1 MSPNNDSQDPSPLT
15 YQPVVPVDLVGGYR
29 DHRMSNPTPP
39 EPAHIARSSSGS
51 SSGSSLKS
59 PRTARFAEATTVI
72 SPVGPSENGQSP
84 FADPPA
90 VVESQPH
97 VSDVGFGYVADN
109 DASRHVSHPP
119 LTPASPLRSAL
130 KTPGT
135 ARTLNPLSPTFREEL
150 NLEKQ
155 EKKTERENA
164 RDLKIKTRVRLAKV
178 LLRCVNFSCSLI
190 VLSLISTTFSIFNAT
205 KSLPPRNNLPPWAIG
220 TNPWPQILLL
230 VLSCVSLFTCLIV
243 FWGYWRGGHRRA
255 EKVGV
260 YYSVFSVCFFAFSVI
275 MWVVGA
281 AVFQNAKASGGG
293 QDLWGW
299 SCNQNTRAQLFQQDV
314 NYSLICRLQDWSLVC
329 AIIEVVIE
337 VIVILIYA
345 VVFYRF
351 YSKQRLRKTMDL
363 RDKARSDLYL
373 AQLRVQSAPNTPG
386 FMPLTPKSP
395 YMNVMPTQDA
405 YSAAE
410 NGENYSVQYATP
422 KSPMQAAQKP
432 FQLQPPP
439 IRVHHATPK
448 PAQEGFA
455 PTPGTAA
462 DGPSEG
468 PAEQVNPHV
477 GAAPGEKT
485 YEAVPIPG
493 AYTSPMASP
502 SFAPPAG
509 TAPPQ

>member
-1 MSPNNDSQDPSPLT
+1 M
-15 YQPVVPVDLVGGYR
+15 
-29 DHRMSNPTPP
+29 
-39 EPAHIARSSSGS
+39 
-51 SSGSSLKS
+51 
-59 PRTARFAEATTVI
+59 
-72 SPVGPSENGQSP
+72 
-84 FADPPA
+84 
-90 VVESQPH
+90 
-97 VSDVGFGYVADN
+97 
-109 DASRHVSHPP
+109 
-119 LTPASPLRSAL
+119 
-130 KTPGT
+130 
-135 ARTLNPLSPTFREEL
+135 
-150 NLEKQ
+150 
-155 EKKTERENA
+155 
-164 RDLKIKTRVRLAKV
+164 
-178 LLRCVNFSCSLI
+178 LLRFVNFSCSLI
-190 VLSLISTTFSIFNAT
+190 VLSLIATTFSIFNAT
-205 KSLPPRNNLPPWAIG
+205 KNLPPRNNLPPWAIG

-230 VLSCVSLFTCLIV
+230 VLSCISLLTCLIV
-243 FWGYWRGGHRRA
+243 FWGYWKGGHRRA
-255 EKVGV
+255 EKVAV
-260 YYSVFSVCFFAFSVI
+260 YYSVFSVCFFIFSCV

-281 AVFQNAKASGGG
+281 ALFQNAKASGNG

-299 SCNQNTRAQLFQQDV
+299 SCNQNTREQLFQNDV

-386 FMPLTPKSP
+386 FMPHTPKSP
-395 YMNVMPTQDA
+395 YMTTVMPTQDA

-422 KSPMQAAQKP
+422 KSPEKAAQKP

-455 PTPGTAA
+455 PTSGAPTSEAAAAA
-462 DGPSEG
+462 DAPGPSER
-468 PAEQVNPHV
+468 PSEQVNPHV

-485 YEAVPIPG
+485 YEPVPIPS
-493 AYTSPMASP
+493 AYTSPVTSP
-502 SFAPPAG
+502 SFPPPA
-509 TAPPQ
+509 AQAHHSSMS